1 MNPDIVS
8 LFRLLSIMVHKR
20 VSLPTR
26 RASLSSRPRRLC
38 LIRTVDLNSTHTIQV
53 FVAPKTK
60 RSSMPTFSLKKFSK
74 ASVDSSGTS
83 AVNRPLSD
91 ILCGD
96 LNTIYPTRTSSYT
109 TRINTVRQEAPVTC
123 PTRTSSYTTRS
134 NTVRQEAPGKS
145 SLCSIIPVRS
155 YSFKGTSFGISNK
168 SVRTR
173 SYTAARDS
181 PIHRL
186 FREVCL

>member
-1 MNPDIVS
+1 
-8 LFRLLSIMVHKR
+8 MVQKR

-26 RASLSSRPRRLC
+26 RASLPSRPRRPC
-38 LIRTVDLNSTHTIQV
+38 LIRTVDLNSTHNIQV

-83 AVNRPLSD
+83 AVIRPLSD
-91 ILCGD
+91 IPCGD
-96 LNTIYPTRTSSYT
+96 LNTTYPTRTTSYT
-109 TRINTVRQEAPVTC
+109 TRNNTVQQETPVSC
-123 PTRTSSYTTRS
+123 PTRTTSYTTRS
-134 NTVRQEAPGKS
+134 NTVRQEAPGIS
-145 SLCSIIPVRS
+145 THCSTRYSLR
-155 YSFKGTSFGISNK
+155 GTSFGISNK

-173 SYTAARDS
+173 SYTAARDA